1 VDLIAVG
8 DAMIDVRVDAGALA
22 SGGGVHGR
30 VLVQTGGS
38 SANAAVWAVHAGG
51 TARVHGRVGGD
62 LGGRLITE
70 ALAERGVEP
79 ALSTDPD
86 ARTGTMLVV
95 HEAGERSMVAD
106 RGANARLVA
115 ADLPAVLEAEAIL
128 ISGYLLLQEPTV
140 ATAMEALERASAP
153 IVAVDAA
160 SWPLV
165 EGFGRDRFFRST
177 ARANALMANELEAE
191 ALCGLRGAD
200 AALAL
205 GRRYRIAAVKQ
216 GDRGATLVVD
226 GRVIRRG
233 AEAVEEVDPT
243 GAGDAFDG
251 VLLLGLAR
259 GDEPEDTL
267 DRACRAGAEVA
278 ASAGTWPELAG

>member
-1 VDLIAVG
+1 MDLIAVG

-22 SGGGVHGR
+22 PGGDVHGR

-62 LGGRLITE
+62 LPGRLLAE
-70 ALAERGVEP
+70 ALRERGVEA
-79 ALSTDPD
+79 ALTLDPD
-86 ARTGTMLVV
+86 APTGTMLVV

-106 RGANARLVA
+106 RGANAHLVA
-115 ADLPAVLEAEAIL
+115 DDLPAALEARAVL
-128 ISGYLLLQEPTV
+128 VSGYLLLQEPTV
-140 ATAMEALERASAP
+140 ATAVAALERASAP

-165 EGFGRDRFFRST
+165 EAFGRDRFFEVT
-177 ARANALMANELEAE
+177 ARANALMANEREA
-191 ALCGLRGAD
+191 ATLCGARGSD

-205 GRRYRIAAVKQ
+205 GERYRIAAVKQ
-216 GDRGATLVVD
+216 GDRGASLAVD
-226 GRVIRRG
+226 GRVLRRD
-233 AEAVEEVDPT
+233 AEATMEVDPT

-259 GDEPEDTL
+259 GDDPEEAL
-267 DRACRAGAEVA
+267 DRACRAGAAVA
-278 ASAGTWPELAG
+278 ASPGTWPDDGA

>member
-22 SGGGVHGR
+22 SGGDVHGR

-86 ARTGTMLVV
+86 APTGTMLVV

-115 ADLPAVLEAEAIL
+115 ADLPAVLEAEAVL

-140 ATAMEALERASAP
+140 ATAMEAFERASAP

-226 GRVIRRG
+226 GRVIRREG
-233 AEAVEEVDPT
+233 ETVEEVDPT

-259 GDEPEDTL
+259 GDEPEDAL

-278 ASAGTWPELAG
+278 ASAGTWPEPVG